1 MRWPLSGDGGSRGA
15 GAELTLRICA
25 FLRAQSVVRAELRDW
40 DLWGPLFICMSLA
53 VALSAEAHDEASLVF
68 SVIFVIMWVG
78 AAVVTVNGQ
87 LLGGRLSFFQSV
99 CLLGYCV
106 FPILLAAG
114 ACIGLNTFLPAG
126 LAVILRFV
134 AVVVALLWALLGAP
148 QDPPRV
154 SFSLSVCTRAALSV
168 LTTSPSPL
176 SPRLFI
182 MAVASTASSSFM
194 TDAKFPEGR
203 KLLAL
208 YPVFLF
214 YLSLAWMVLIGFQ
227 QSPPAA
233 AAAAPAAAP
242 AATTT
247 APSLAGVDGT

>member
-1 MRWPLSGDGGSRGA
+1 MRV
-15 GAELTLRICA
+15 
-25 FLRAQSVVRAELRDW
+25 RAVQSVVRAELRDW

-114 ACIGLNTFLPAG
+114 ACIGVNTFLPAG
-126 LAVILRFV
+126 LAVVLRFV
-134 AVVVALLWALLGAP
+134 AVVVALLWALLGACP
-148 QDPPRV
+148 KIISCPSLPRAR
-154 SFSLSVCTRAALSV
+154 SRKRPALTK
-168 LTTSPSPL
+168 LTTLLSASAAPLRTRPSSPP
-176 SPRLFI
+176 
-182 MAVASTASSSFM
+182 ASSSFM

-227 QSPPAA
+227 QTPPAEAA
-233 AAAAPAAAP
+233 AAAAAAAGAG
-242 AATTT
+242 AATT
-247 APSLAGVDGT
+247 APALAGMDGT

>member
-1 MRWPLSGDGGSRGA
+1 VHWAPVL
-15 GAELTLRICA
+15 
-25 FLRAQSVVRAELRDW
+25 QSTVRAELRDW

-53 VALSAEAHDEASLVF
+53 VMLSLKAHDEASLVF

-106 FPILLAAG
+106 FPILLSAG
-114 ACIGLNTFLPAG
+114 VCLGFNSFLPAG

-134 AVVVALLWALLGAP
+134 AVVIALLWANLGAS
-148 QDPPRV
+148 D
-154 SFSLSVCTRAALSV
+154 TRCRCGLFAGDGAAPWV
-168 LTTSPSPL
+168 LTLQSCRRCFHVCV
-176 SPRLFI
+176 RLPFR
-182 MAVASTASSSFM
+182 AASSSFM
-194 TDAKFPEGR
+194 TDAKFPDGR

-227 QSPPAA
+227 QGQSATTPAA
-233 AAAAPAAAP
+233 AAVPPPAA
-242 AATTT
+242 
-247 APSLAGVDGT
+247 VDGTRMTLLR